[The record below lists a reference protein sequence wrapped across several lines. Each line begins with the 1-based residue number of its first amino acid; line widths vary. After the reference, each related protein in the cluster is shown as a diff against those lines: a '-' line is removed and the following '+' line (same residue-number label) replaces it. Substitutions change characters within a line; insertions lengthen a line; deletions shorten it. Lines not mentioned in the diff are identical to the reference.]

1 MKRELIFDCAP
12 DWLRAAVVEDGVL
25 CELHSEPVG
34 SLKATESLFYGR
46 VEQIRP
52 SVGAAFVNIGLERN
66 GFLPLDELGD
76 APLRCGDML
85 IVQGAARQ
93 ETEGKGLRLTVRVN
107 LAGKGL
113 VLVPGGSG
121 AHVSKKVKDAQARAQ
136 LLEAAQALCPE
147 GCGLIVRTASQDV
160 TMALLEE
167 EADMLFGQ
175 WQDAK
180 RRAAGMTRP
189 GVLMERLPLD
199 RRLVRDMAGREL
211 HRIVTNSAESAEAY
225 AGMQRGGLIP
235 DSARIERFEETEQL
249 IFDAL
254 GIEPQIDRALKKR
267 VWLPCGGYLII
278 DRCEA
283 MTVIDVNSGKMI
295 LGRSTEDTALRV
307 NFEAAR
313 EVARQMR
320 LRDMGGMVVV
330 DFIDMALPEHREALV
345 RALRDAAKED
355 RAQVKVFGLTQL
367 GLMELTRKRV
377 HAELHRQLC
386 APCTYCAG
394 TGEVLSPD
402 EVARRALYAVRRK
415 ALSGQ
420 PGPYLV
426 RLSPAAARALSGR
439 VCPGECAVY
448 ALGVPGRH
456 AETFDIEP
464 VDPAAGLPKG
474 AVRLAER
481 MEA

>member
-12 DWLRAAVVEDGVL
+12 DWVRAAVVEDGVL

-34 SLKATESLFYGR
+34 SAKATESLFYGR
-46 VEQIRP
+46 IEQIRP
-52 SVGAAFVNIGLERN
+52 SVGAAFVNVGLERN
-66 GFLPLDELGD
+66 GFLPLNELGD
-76 APLRCGDML
+76 RPPRCGDML
-85 IVQGAARQ
+85 IVQGAAKQ
-93 ETEGKGLRLTVRVN
+93 ETEGKGLRLTARVN
-107 LAGKGL
+107 LAGKSL

-121 AHVSKKVKDAQARAQ
+121 AHVSQKVKDPEARAQ
-136 LLEAAQALCPE
+136 LLEAAQTLCPE

-167 EADMLFGQ
+167 EAKALWQQ
-175 WQDAK
+175 WQDVQ
-180 RRAAGMTRP
+180 RRASGMTRP

-211 HRIVTNSAESAEAY
+211 DRIVTNSWESEEAFTD
-225 AGMQRGGLIP
+225 MQRRGFIP
-235 DSARIERFEETEQL
+235 DTARIEHFAEKEQL

-267 VWLPCGGYLII
+267 VWLPCGGYLVI

-283 MTVIDVNSGKMI
+283 MTVIDVNSGKMV
-295 LGRSTEDTALRV
+295 LGRSMEDTAVRV
-307 NFEAAR
+307 NLEAAH
-313 EVARQMR
+313 EVARQLR
-320 LRDMGGMVVV
+320 LRDVGGMVVV
-330 DFIDMALPEHREALV
+330 DFIDMAQPENREALT
-345 RALRDAAKED
+345 RALRDAAKAD
-355 RAQVKVFGLTQL
+355 RAQVKVYGLTPL
-367 GLMELTRKRV
+367 GLVELTRKRV

-386 APCTYCAG
+386 APCTYCSG
-394 TGEVLSPD
+394 SGEVLSPA

-415 ALSGQ
+415 AISGQ

-426 RLSPAAARALSGR
+426 RLSPAAAQALSGR
-439 VCPGECAVY
+439 VCPPECAVF

-464 VDPAAGLPKG
+464 INPEAGMPKG
-474 AVRLAER
+474 AVRLIER

>member
-12 DWLRAAVVEDGVL
+12 DWIRAAVVEDGVL

-34 SLKATESLFYGR
+34 STKATESLFYGR

-52 SVGAAFVNIGLERN
+52 SVGAAFVNVGLERN
-66 GFLPLDELGD
+66 GFLPLNEWGD
-76 APLRCGDML
+76 SPLRCGDML

-93 ETEGKGLRLTVRVN
+93 ETEGKGLRLTARVN
-107 LAGKGL
+107 LAGKSL

-121 AHVSKKVKDAQARAQ
+121 AHVSKKVKDPEARAQ
-136 LLEAAQALCPE
+136 LLEAASALCPD
-147 GCGLIVRTASQDV
+147 GCSLIVRTASQDV

-167 EADMLFGQ
+167 EAKALWQQ
-175 WQDAK
+175 WQDVQ
-180 RRAAGMTRP
+180 RCAAGMTRP

-199 RRLVRDMAGREL
+199 RRLVRDMAGHEL
-211 HRIVTNSAESAEAY
+211 ERIVTNSEESEEAFTE
-225 AGMQRGGLIP
+225 MQRQGLIP
-235 DSARIERFEETEQL
+235 DTARIECFEEKDQL
-249 IFDAL
+249 LFDAM

-283 MTVIDVNSGKMI
+283 MTVIDVNSGKMV
-295 LGRSTEDTALRV
+295 LGRSMEDTAIRV
-307 NFEAAR
+307 NLEAAR
-313 EVARQMR
+313 EVARQLR
-320 LRDMGGMVVV
+320 LRDVGGMVVI
-330 DFIDMALPEHREALV
+330 DFIDMALPEHREALT
-345 RALRDAAKED
+345 RAFRDAAKPD
-355 RAQVKVFGLTQL
+355 REQVKVFGLTPL

-386 APCTYCAG
+386 APCTYCSG
-394 TGEVLSPD
+394 TGEVLSPG
-402 EVARRALYAVRRK
+402 EVARRALCAVRRK

-420 PGPYLV
+420 SGPYLV
-426 RLSPAAARALSGR
+426 RLSPAAAQALAGR
-439 VCPGECAVY
+439 VSPPECAVY

-464 VDPAAGLPKG
+464 INPEAGMPKG
-474 AVRLAER
+474 AMRLSER

>member
-1 MKRELIFDCAP
+1 MRRELLFDCAP
-12 DWLRAAVVEDGVL
+12 DWIRAAVVEDGVL
-25 CELHSEPVG
+25 CELHSEQVG
-34 SLKATESLFYGR
+34 SAKATESLFCGR
-46 VEQIRP
+46 IEQIRP
-52 SVGAAFVNIGLERN
+52 SVGAAFVNIGLNRN

-76 APLRCGDML
+76 APPRCGDML

-93 ETEGKGLRLTVRVN
+93 ETESKGLRLTARIN

-121 AHVSKKVKDAQARAQ
+121 AHVSKKVKDPQARAQ

-147 GCGLIVRTASQDV
+147 GFGLIVRTASQNV

-167 EADMLFGQ
+167 EAQALLRQ
-175 WQDAK
+175 WKEAQ
-180 RRAAGMTRP
+180 RHAAGMTRP

-211 HRIVTNSAESAEAY
+211 DRIVTNSVESAGAF
-225 AGMQRGGLIP
+225 AQMQRQGLIP
-235 DSARIERFEETEQL
+235 ETARIEHFAETEQL
-249 IFDAL
+249 LFDAMC
-254 GIEPQIDRALKKR
+254 IETQIERALKKR

-307 NFEAAR
+307 NLEAAR
-313 EVARQMR
+313 EVARQLR
-320 LRDMGGMVVV
+320 LRDVGGMVVV

-345 RALRDAAKED
+345 RALRDAAKAD
-355 RAQVKVFGLTQL
+355 RAQVNVYGLTQL

-386 APCTYCAG
+386 APCTYCSG
-394 TGEVLSPD
+394 TGEVLSPE

-415 ALSGQ
+415 AISGQ
-420 PGPYLV
+420 RGPYLV
-426 RLSPAAARALSGR
+426 RLSPAAAQALSKR
-439 VCPGECAVY
+439 VCPPECAVY
-448 ALGVPGRH
+448 ALAVPGRH

-464 VDPAAGLPKG
+464 VDPAAGIPKG
-474 AVRLAER
+474 AVRLVER

>member
-189 GVLMERLPLD
+189 GVLLERLPLD

-295 LGRSTEDTALRV
+295 LGQSMEDTALRV
-307 NFEAAR
+307 NLEAAR
-313 EVARQMR
+313 EVTRQMR

-330 DFIDMALPEHREALV
+330 DFIDMALPEHRETLV

-355 RAQVKVFGLTQL
+355 RAQVKVFGLTPL

-420 PGPYLV
+420 LGPFLV

-439 VCPGECAVY
+439 VCPEECAVY

>member
-12 DWLRAAVVEDGVL
+12 DWVRAAVMEDGVL

-34 SLKATESLFYGR
+34 STKATESLFCGR

-66 GFLPLDELGD
+66 GFLPLGELGEK
-76 APLRCGDML
+76 PPRCGDML

-93 ETEGKGLRLTVRVN
+93 ETEGKGLRLTVRLN
-107 LAGKGL
+107 LAGKAL
-113 VLVPGGSG
+113 VLVPGGQG
-121 AHVSKKVKDAQARAQ
+121 AHVSKKVKDPQVCEQ
-136 LLEAAQALCPE
+136 LQEAASALCPE

-160 TMALLEE
+160 TAALLEE
-167 EADMLFGQ
+167 EANALWQQ
-175 WQDAK
+175 WQDIQ

-189 GVLMERLPLD
+189 GVLLERLTLD
-199 RRLVRDMAGREL
+199 RRLIRDMAGREL
-211 HRIVTNSAESAEAY
+211 ARIVTNSRTCATALAD
-225 AGMQRGGLIP
+225 MQSRGLIP
-235 DSARIERFEETEQL
+235 DTARIERFEENDRL
-249 IFDAL
+249 LYDAM

-283 MTVIDVNSGKMI
+283 MTVIDVNSGKMV
-295 LGRSTEDTALRV
+295 LGRSVEDTALRV
-307 NFEAAR
+307 NLEAAR
-313 EVARQMR
+313 EAARQLR
-320 LRDMGGMVVV
+320 LRDVGGMVVI
-330 DFIDMALPEHREALV
+330 DFIDMALPEHREALT
-345 RALRDAAKED
+345 RALRDAVKDD
-355 RAQVKVFGLTQL
+355 RAQVKVFGLTPL

-386 APCTYCAG
+386 APCTYCSGA
-394 TGEVLSPD
+394 GEVLSPA
-402 EVARRALYAVRRK
+402 EIARRALYAVRRR

-426 RLSPAAARALSGR
+426 RLSPAAAQALAGR
-439 VCPGECAVY
+439 ISPPECAVY

-456 AETFDIEP
+456 AETFDMES

-474 AVRLAER
+474 AVRLVER